1 MEVRRRA
8 HGLEQRLHEALKPL
22 QNGVEVRS
30 CEASLGHSL
39 CRFRHQS
46 TIVFREDQGAITTV
60 ERILGCQRLCILAGD
75 KILLVILKEND
86 IKMKC
91 VFK

>member
-1 MEVRRRA
+1 M
-8 HGLEQRLHEALKPL
+8 
-22 QNGVEVRS
+22 
-30 CEASLGHSL
+30 
-39 CRFRHQS
+39 
-46 TIVFREDQGAITTV
+46 FREGQGAIPTV